1 MSQSVLRSIK
11 EGQLVLS
18 EALQRQT
25 SHTVNSS
32 DQTDQRI
39 KTEKIFSLIYGLD
52 KIDKH
57 VCENNIIIIAII
69 ITKLQEPQ

>member
-1 MSQSVLRSIK
+1 MSQSVLSSIK

-25 SHTVNSS
+25 SHT

-39 KTEKIFSLIYGLD
+39 KKKKKKKISLIFAQD
-52 KIDKH
+52 KIDKQIH
-57 VCENNIIIIAII
+57 ENNRSIIAY
-69 ITKLQEPQ
+69 

>member
-1 MSQSVLRSIK
+1 MSQSVLSSIK

-39 KTEKIFSLIYGLD
+39 KKKKKKKISLIFAQD
-52 KIDKH
+52 KIDKQIH
-57 VCENNIIIIAII
+57 ENNRSIIAY
-69 ITKLQEPQ
+69 